1 MSGPY
6 AYAGAA
12 SHTGIA
18 KEVAFGVPVLPS
30 ARIPFI
36 ENSLRFSPGLF
47 FPFFA
52 TFLREQYVNPLVG
65 SYKFTGAL
73 NTYLYP
79 TNAIEL
85 LVAGIGQDTV
95 TGSGPLYTHT
105 ITAGTVLPSLTIEK
119 ALGNYQS
126 EQYAGCQVGS
136 LSIAS
141 SVSGD
146 PVRLNC
152 EIAAQSA
159 QILDPPSSVPLVID
173 EDPFVFREGTITVL
187 GGAVGATIQ
196 NVELRIDN
204 YTYTA
209 YVYGQLN
216 NPAIITPT
224 SRTVRGS
231 FDVSWLSL
239 NDSTYGWWS
248 KMANMASGTLSVTWA
263 KADGTSVNFYCP
275 NMVIH
280 DLNDNIDPNNLVGQ
294 HLTFDGYYDILNDL
308 PSITATIV
316 NAVAEPY

>member
-1 MSGPY
+1 MSSAY

-12 SHTGIA
+12 THTGVA
-18 KEVAFGVPVLPS
+18 KEIAFGVPVLPS

-36 ENSLRFSPGLF
+36 ENSMRFSPSLF

-52 TFLREQYVNPLVG
+52 TFVREQYVNPLVG

-73 NTYLYP
+73 TTYLYP

-95 TGSGPLYTHT
+95 SGSGPLYTHSV
-105 ITAGTVLPSLTIEK
+105 TASTVLPSLTIEK
-119 ALGNYQS
+119 ALGGYQS
-126 EQYAGCQVGS
+126 EQYAGCQVGA
-136 LSIAS
+136 LTIAS

-159 QILDPPSSVPLVID
+159 QVLDPPSFAPLVID
-173 EDPFVFREGTITVL
+173 EDPFVFREGTITL
-187 GGAVGATIQ
+187 FGGAVGATIQ
-196 NVELRIDN
+196 NVQLRIDN

-224 SRTVRGS
+224 ARSARGS
-231 FDVSWLSL
+231 WDVTWIAL
-239 NDSTYGWWS
+239 NDSTSGGCT
-248 KMANMASGTLSVTWA
+248 KMANKASGTMSVTWA
-263 KADGTSVNFYCP
+263 KTDGTSINVSLP
-275 NMVIH
+275 NMVIE
-280 DLNDNIDPNNLVGQ
+280 DLSDQISPTNLVGQ
-294 HLTFDGYYDILNDL
+294 HLTFDAYYDVLNDL
-308 PSITATIV
+308 PSISATII
-316 NAVAEPY
+316 NGVASAY